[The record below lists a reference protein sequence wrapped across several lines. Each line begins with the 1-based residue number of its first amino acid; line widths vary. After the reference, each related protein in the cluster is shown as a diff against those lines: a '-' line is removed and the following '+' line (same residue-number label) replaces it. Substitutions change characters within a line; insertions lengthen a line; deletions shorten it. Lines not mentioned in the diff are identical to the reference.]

1 MKKCAFDVMRALLCS
16 LVILLFL
23 MLPEIV
29 FGFINTKLAVC
40 GNTDKLGALFLLS
53 LALSLVKNKTFI
65 KWFLI
70 VFGVFQLVQ
79 FNSMAYFGVYLTPY
93 AIDFIF
99 LETGDIITEIKDVWY
114 KYLYVFALV
123 GVPYWLLW
131 RLIARD
137 ILNRVTFG
145 FGWVFP
151 MLYVA
156 AFFYRASTPDGIF
169 QMLFKQTCFASYNT
183 INSFSAYFGNVLPK
197 KIIGRSHEKVYPD
210 YVLTNIETDKES
222 PVNVIFVVGE
232 SVNVNH
238 LSLFGYDRP
247 TTPQLDAYA
256 ARDPQFI
263 YKKAWAAGVNTL
275 IALPMLYNIQVN
287 PKNYRKLIKRD
298 SYLMKMAQNNGFKVT
313 YIEAQNPSL
322 FKKTSVANY
331 DQAFIYSAAVDGRKL
346 KGESGFLD
354 KVFSRID
361 LNAGRNFVVVHKRN
375 IHSPYND
382 NYMYETE
389 KYEVFKDGQIDERVN
404 EYDDA
409 MRYEDMLVMK
419 ILNFARSSKHKTY
432 LFYLS
437 DHGEALG
444 ENGVWGHGHLSPE
457 NLEIPFMFTMFNGT
471 DDAFT
476 ARLREK
482 NRPCAHDVSLW
493 VAEKLGWKVEV
504 TGEDLNVCQV
514 NGRDTMGRAGVLK
527 IIKNNDGTTD
537 FKLEK

>member
-1 MKKCAFDVMRALLCS
+1 MKKYVFDVLRVLFSS
-16 LVILLFL
+16 LIILLFL

-29 FGFINTKLAVC
+29 FSFINPKLAVC
-40 GNTDKLGALFLLS
+40 GNFDKLGAVFLLAI
-53 LALSLVKNKTFI
+53 ALSLVKNKTFI

-99 LETGDIITEIKDVWY
+99 LETGDILTEIKDVWY
-114 KYLYVFALV
+114 KYLYVVALV

-131 RLIARD
+131 MAVSRD
-137 ILNRVTFG
+137 ILNRVTFKY
-145 FGWVFP
+145 GWVLP

-156 AFFYRASTPDGIF
+156 AFFYRASTPNGIF

-183 INSFSAYFGNVLPK
+183 VNAFSAYLGNVLPK
-197 KIIGRSHEKVYPD
+197 KIIGHSQEETYPD
-210 YVLTNIETDKES
+210 YKLTNIEKNKNE
-222 PVNVIFVVGE
+222 PVNVVFVVGE

-247 TTPQLDAYA
+247 TTPLLESYA
-256 ARDPQFI
+256 AQDPQFI

-298 SYLMKMAQNNGFKVT
+298 SYLMKMARENGFKVT

-322 FKKTSVANY
+322 FKKTSVTDY
-331 DQAFIYSAAVDGRKL
+331 DDVFVYSSADGEEL

-354 KVFSRID
+354 KAFSHID

-382 NYMYETE
+382 NYMYEPE
-389 KYEVFKDGQIDERVN
+389 KYEVFNDPQTDDRVN
-404 EYDDA
+404 EYDNA
-409 MRYEDMLVMK
+409 MRYEDVLLMK

-444 ENGVWGHGHLSPE
+444 KNGVWGHGHLSPE
-457 NLEIPFMFTMFNGT
+457 DLEIPFMFTMFNGT
-471 DDAFT
+471 DDEFT

-482 NRPCAHDVSLW
+482 QWPCAHDVSMW
-493 VAEKLGWKVEV
+493 VAEKLGWKVEA

-527 IIKNNDGTTD
+527 IIKNADGTAN

>member
-1 MKKCAFDVMRALLCS
+1 MKKYAFDVMRALLCS

-169 QMLFKQTCFASYNT
+169 QMLFKQTCFASIT
-183 INSFSAYFGNVLPK
+183 RL
-197 KIIGRSHEKVYPD
+197 
-210 YVLTNIETDKES
+210 
-222 PVNVIFVVGE
+222 
-232 SVNVNH
+232 
-238 LSLFGYDRP
+238 
-247 TTPQLDAYA
+247 
-256 ARDPQFI
+256 
-263 YKKAWAAGVNTL
+263 
-275 IALPMLYNIQVN
+275 
-287 PKNYRKLIKRD
+287 
-298 SYLMKMAQNNGFKVT
+298 
-313 YIEAQNPSL
+313 
-322 FKKTSVANY
+322 
-331 DQAFIYSAAVDGRKL
+331 
-346 KGESGFLD
+346 
-354 KVFSRID
+354 
-361 LNAGRNFVVVHKRN
+361 
-375 IHSPYND
+375 
-382 NYMYETE
+382 
-389 KYEVFKDGQIDERVN
+389 
-404 EYDDA
+404 
-409 MRYEDMLVMK
+409 
-419 ILNFARSSKHKTY
+419 
-432 LFYLS
+432 
-437 DHGEALG
+437 
-444 ENGVWGHGHLSPE
+444 
-457 NLEIPFMFTMFNGT
+457 IPFPPISATSCRKKSSVVRMKKFIPIM
-471 DDAFT
+471 
-476 ARLREK
+476 
-482 NRPCAHDVSLW
+482 C
-493 VAEKLGWKVEV
+493 
-504 TGEDLNVCQV
+504 
-514 NGRDTMGRAGVLK
+514 
-527 IIKNNDGTTD
+527 
-537 FKLEK
+537 

>member
-1 MKKCAFDVMRALLCS
+1 MKKHAFDFLRVLCVS
-16 LVILLFL
+16 AVILFL
-23 MLPEIV
+23 LMAPEIV
-29 FGFINTKLAVC
+29 FSFINPKLSVC
-40 GNTDKLGALFLLS
+40 GNFDKLSAVFLLAI
-53 LALSLVKNKTFI
+53 ALSLVENKTFI

-114 KYLYVFALV
+114 KYLYIFALV

-131 RLIARD
+131 RLISRGV
-137 ILNRVTFG
+137 LNRVTFKY
-145 FGWVFP
+145 GWILP

-183 INSFSAYFGNVLPK
+183 INSFSAYLGNVLPK
-197 KIIGRSHEKVYPD
+197 KIIGHTQEKIYPD
-210 YVLTNIETDKES
+210 YKLTNIEKDKNA

-232 SVNVNH
+232 SVNANH

-247 TTPQLDAYA
+247 TTPELEAYA
-256 ARDPQFI
+256 ARNPRFV

-298 SYLMKMAQNNGFKVT
+298 SYLLKMAQDNGFKVT
-313 YIEAQNPSL
+313 YIESQNPSL
-322 FKKTSVANY
+322 FKKTSISHY
-331 DQAFIYSAAVDGRKL
+331 DKAFVYSSKNGTEL
-346 KGESGFLD
+346 KGENGFLD
-354 KVFSRID
+354 MAFSGID
-361 LNAGRNFVVVHKRN
+361 LNDGRNFVIVHKRN

-382 NYMYETE
+382 NYMYENG
-389 KYEVFKDGQIDERVN
+389 KYEIFKDARFDERVN
-404 EYDDA
+404 EYDNA
-409 MRYEDMLVMK
+409 VRYEDMLLMK
-419 ILNFARSSKHKTY
+419 ILKFAESSKHKTY

-457 NLEIPFMFTMFNGT
+457 DLEIPFMFTMFNGT
-471 DDAFT
+471 DDDFT
-476 ARLREK
+476 NRLREK
-482 NRPCAHDVSLW
+482 DRPCAHDVALW
-493 VAEKLGWKVEV
+493 VAEKLGWKVDV

-527 IIKNNDGTTD
+527 IIKKSDGTTD